1 MRRADRVILIAAVLP
16 LALALGGCETS
27 SLWDKANSVSDRFQ
41 DMLGDFN
48 PFGTAKKPLPGD
60 RRPLLPEGVPG
71 VQQGVPPELMR
82 GNPQDAQ
89 AQPPTEPQP
98 PATKAKSKAHGRW
111 RGVICRC
118 AAFGPSSRCGRPP
131 TRYSSTESS
140 ADASIRH
147 RAGSRSS
154 ALS

>member
-60 RRPLLPEGVPG
+60 RRPLFPEGVPG

-89 AQPPTEPQP
+89 AQPPAEPQP
-98 PATKAKSKAHGRW
+98 AATKSKSKQTKKTQARAPAPAEQKTADPAEDAVW
-111 RGVICRC
+111 
-118 AAFGPSSRCGRPP
+118 PPPP
-131 TRYSSTESS
+131 TR
-140 ADASIRH
+140 
-147 RAGSRSS
+147 
-154 ALS
+154 

>member
-1 MRRADRVILIAAVLP
+1 MRRADRVILIAAILP

-60 RRPLLPEGVPG
+60 RRPLFPEGVPG

-89 AQPPTEPQP
+89 AQPPAEPQP
-98 PATKAKSKAHGRW
+98 AASKAKSKQTKKTHARAPAEQKTADPAEDAVW
-111 RGVICRC
+111 
-118 AAFGPSSRCGRPP
+118 PPPP
-131 TRYSSTESS
+131 TR
-140 ADASIRH
+140 
-147 RAGSRSS
+147 
-154 ALS
+154 

>member
-1 MRRADRVILIAAVLP
+1 MRRADRVILIAAILP

-60 RRPLLPEGVPG
+60 RRPLFPEGVPG

-89 AQPPTEPQP
+89 AQPPAEPQP
-98 PATKAKSKAHGRW
+98 PATKAKSKQTKKTQARAPAPAEQKTADPAEDAVW
-111 RGVICRC
+111 
-118 AAFGPSSRCGRPP
+118 PPPP
-131 TRYSSTESS
+131 TR
-140 ADASIRH
+140 
-147 RAGSRSS
+147 
-154 ALS
+154 